1 MRLILLFT
9 ISFFGFQTL
18 TAQDSIVYFS
28 DAIKNNIRKYNI
40 QSDREFEKGNIAE
53 GRALFDSLV
62 QNILVG
68 SKFDDYSFKSVN
80 SKKVKLS
87 QLKKPVFIIT
97 YASWCVINK
106 GEIPA
111 LNKIAR
117 DYNNDIQL
125 IVVFWDTKN
134 NMKKIARQFNNNI
147 KVCYANESYK
157 NDAKAVST
165 LKHTLGFPTSYFL
178 NSELEVIDIKR
189 GGVPIPRKT
198 AFKKALEINYNIF
211 NERVI
216 GFLSKS
222 ESSKEQQLATVD

>member
-28 DAIKNNIRKYNI
+28 DAIKSNIRKYNM

-111 LNKIAR
+111 LNKIAK
-117 DYNNDIQL
+117 DYSKDIQL

-157 NDAKAVST
+157 NDAKVVST
-165 LKHTLGFPTSYFL
+165 LKHTLDFPTSYFL
-178 NSELEVIDIKR
+178 NSELDVIDIKR

-211 NERVI
+211 NERVV

>member
-28 DAIKNNIRKYNI
+28 DAIKSNIRKYNM

-111 LNKIAR
+111 LNKIAK
-117 DYNNDIQL
+117 DYKDDIQL

-178 NSELEVIDIKR
+178 NSELDVIDIKR

-211 NERVI
+211 NERVV

>member
-1 MRLILLFT
+1 MRLILLFI

-28 DAIKNNIRKYNI
+28 DAIKSNIRKYNL

-80 SKKVKLS
+80 SRKVKLS

-111 LNKIAR
+111 LNKIAKEYSK
-117 DYNNDIQL
+117 DVQV

-147 KVCYANESYK
+147 KVCYANESYR
-157 NDAKAVST
+157 NDAKVVST

-178 NSELEVIDIKR
+178 NSELDVIDIKR

-198 AFKKALEINYNIF
+198 AFKKAIEINYNIF
-211 NERVI
+211 NDRVI
-216 GFLSKS
+216 GFLSKN

>member
-1 MRLILLFT
+1 MRLIILLFLNFIALQT
-9 ISFFGFQTL
+9 I
-18 TAQDSIVYFS
+18 AQENVVYFS
-28 DAIKNNIRKYNI
+28 DAIKSNIKKYNK
-40 QSDREFEKGNIAE
+40 QSDIEFRKGNIEE
-53 GRALFDSLV
+53 GQALFDSLV
-62 QNILVG
+62 QNSLVG
-68 SKFDDYSFKSVN
+68 SRFEDYSFKSVN
-80 SKKVKLS
+80 SRKVKLS

-111 LNKIAR
+111 LNKIAK
-117 DYNNDIQL
+117 DYSKDIQL

-157 NDAKAVST
+157 NDAKVVAT

-189 GGVPIPRKT
+189 GGVPMPRKT
-198 AFKKALEINYNIF
+198 AFKKALEIHYNVF

-216 GFLSKS
+216 GFLSKN
-222 ESSKEQQLATVD
+222 ENPKEQQLATVD

>member
-1 MRLILLFT
+1 LNFIALQT
-9 ISFFGFQTL
+9 I
-18 TAQDSIVYFS
+18 AQENVVYFS
-28 DAIKNNIRKYNI
+28 DAIKSNIKKYNK
-40 QSDREFEKGNIAE
+40 QSDIEFRKGNIEE
-53 GRALFDSLV
+53 GQALFDSLV
-62 QNILVG
+62 QNSLVG
-68 SKFDDYSFKSVN
+68 SRFEDYSFKSVN
-80 SKKVKLS
+80 SRKVKLS

-111 LNKIAR
+111 LNKIAK
-117 DYNNDIQL
+117 DYSKDIQL

-157 NDAKAVST
+157 NDAKVVAT

-189 GGVPIPRKT
+189 GGVPMPRKT
-198 AFKKALEINYNIF
+198 AFKKALEINYNVF

-216 GFLSKS
+216 GFLSKN
-222 ESSKEQQLATVD
+222 ENPKEQQLATVD

>member
-9 ISFFGFQTL
+9 ISFFGLQTL

-28 DAIKNNIRKYNI
+28 DAIKSNIRKYNM
-40 QSDREFEKGNIAE
+40 QSDREFEKGNIVE

-111 LNKIAR
+111 LNKIAK
-117 DYNNDIQL
+117 DYKDDIQL

-178 NSELEVIDIKR
+178 NSELDVIDIKR

-211 NERVI
+211 NERVV